1 MIPEEFKT
9 QTFMTRDQWEKGGL
23 SYGLEM
29 QKEGGISLYYSP
41 TFVKWIQEANGIL
54 YPVALAVDECGLVY
68 FIDTDTDDRIR
79 KVYCYDPATQMLEQI
94 TYIGGCDLTKGDK
107 PDLEPDPSPARMI
120 MDELTIWVID
130 IEKHRIL
137 AFSRENYQVKYILDG
152 HEVNMEMPVDITIN
166 ENGNLCIL
174 GKMLINVIDKN
185 KNSIPNYQIFTY
197 DVNNRSF
204 IQGFGGD
211 YLKKPVG
218 LAAGKDNTLYVID
231 RMHNGFFRFNEQGEC
246 SKIGDFSTIPD
257 VGNMKPFLITID
269 KKGSIFV
276 VFENELVCQFDPDGS
291 YTGTITLPDSIGEIT
306 GIAVDPKGR
315 LYISSTNGIVLLTT
329 QQSFTKEKRYYYSRT
344 LESGIE
350 KCQWHRLSLKADLPP
365 ETLVEVYYYSSDDQE
380 LQQSIDEILYDKL
393 KSTQEKARDIDNKIS
408 KWHGPEPWNISEK
421 KNGSKNNNL
430 NMLFKEGAGR
440 YLWLKIALSTFNEKA
455 TPAISQMRVFY
466 PRISYLRYLPAI
478 YQEDK
483 TSREFLE
490 RFLSIFET
498 VLYDLETDISQVF
511 NYFDPDTVPQ
521 EFLTWLASWLN
532 LALDENWPEDKKRYF
547 IQQAFALYKI
557 KGTPGGIKELIR
569 IYTDTEPLIIEYS
582 NAIKPMV
589 LTEKGKFKLG
599 INSILLKAPVRGF
612 RLGDDSILGRTALHD
627 TWQSDENPFLLMAH
641 RFIVILNFSEEKLA
655 RIEKGVKQILDD
667 EKPAHT
673 TYTLR
678 AVQDKGLGIGTYVGI
693 TKISDYRPIY
703 IGINAA
709 IGYNIAVMKGEQ
721 GSRLDRS
728 SRLCEYTKIS

>member
-9 QTFMTRDQWEKGGL
+9 QIFMTRDQWEKGGL

-29 QKEGGISLYYSP
+29 PKEGGISLYYSP
-41 TFVKWIQEANGIL
+41 TFVKWIQEVNGIL

-68 FIDTDTDDRIR
+68 FIDADTDASIR
-79 KVYCYDPATQMLEQI
+79 KLYCYDPATQMLEQI

-107 PDLEPDPSPARMI
+107 PDPSPARMI
-120 MDELTIWVID
+120 TDELTIWVMD
-130 IEKHRIL
+130 IEKHRIM
-137 AFSRENYQVKYILDG
+137 AFSRENYQVKYILDS
-152 HEVNMEMPVDITIN
+152 HEVNMEMPVDITLN

-174 GKMLINVIDKN
+174 GRMLNNVIYENRNPVPK
-185 KNSIPNYQIFTY
+185 YQIFTY

-211 YLKKPVG
+211 HLKKPIG

-231 RMHNGFFRFNEQGEC
+231 RNYNKFLRFNEQGEC
-246 SKIGDFSTIPD
+246 SWIGDFGTIPG
-257 VGNMKPFLITID
+257 VGDMKPSLITID

-276 VFENELVCQFDPDGS
+276 VFENELVCQFDPEGS

-306 GIAVDPKGR
+306 GIAVDPKGS
-315 LYISSTNGIVLLTT
+315 LYISSTNGIVHFSM
-329 QQSFTKEKRYYYSRT
+329 QQSFTKEKRYYYSKT
-344 LESGIE
+344 LDSGID
-350 KCQWHRLSLKADLPP
+350 KCQWHRLGLKADLPP
-365 ETLVEVYYYSSDDQE
+365 ETLLQVCYYSSGDHE
-380 LQQSIDEILYDKL
+380 LQKSIDKILSDKS
-393 KSTQEKARDIDNKIS
+393 KSTEEKAKYIDNKIS
-408 KWHGPEPWNISEK
+408 KWHESEPWNISGK
-421 KNGSKNNNL
+421 KNGSNNNNNL

-455 TPAISQMRVFY
+455 APAITQMRVFY

-478 YQEDK
+478 YQEDQ
-483 TSREFLE
+483 TSSEFLE
-490 RFLSIFET
+490 RFLSIYET
-498 VLYDLETDISQVF
+498 VLYDLETDISQVYE
-511 NYFDPDTVPQ
+511 YFDPDTVPQ

-547 IQQAFALYKI
+547 IRRAFALYKI

-589 LTEKGKFKLG
+589 LTEKGMPGLG
-599 INSILLKAPVRGF
+599 INSILLQTPVRGF
-612 RLGDDSILGRTALHD
+612 RLGDDSILGRTALRD
-627 TWQSDENPFLLMAH
+627 TVQSDEDPFLLMAH
-641 RFIVILNFSEEKLA
+641 RFMVILDLSEEKLA
-655 RIEKGVKQILDD
+655 RLEKGLKQILDD

-678 AVQDKGLGIGTYVGI
+678 AVKDRGLGIGTYVGK
-693 TKISDYRPIY
+693 TRVTDYSPIY
-703 IGINAA
+703 IGVNAA
-709 IGYNIAVMKGEQ
+709 IGYNIAVIKGEQ
-721 GSRLDRS
+721 GSRLDRN
-728 SRLCEYTKIS
+728 SRLCEYTEIT